1 MSNKLNKVI
10 AMLIATLLISIN
22 FMPTIAYA
30 SSEVE
35 QDSQTTEENVS
46 FDAKINDSY
55 KTQANISEGANL
67 KLNIQVKNTGYLKD
81 AVITFNNKNY
91 KISRVENESIL
102 EMTDDEIKL
111 DEVIAGK
118 SLDLEIPISFNKQ
131 NEVSQDEYSR
141 DSKVVLNAIYVN
153 EKGKEKEVK
162 KELTE
167 NLAWTYEAKESASQ
181 KLIAYKKYADKTI
194 IAFQVNDGIADN
206 VVPVLN
212 KSIAISIPT
221 LNNAQPADVKV
232 SGENTEYNVENKT
245 LTITKTNT
253 ANSDNK
259 FNANTADSYIVTYI
273 YNTQSSE
280 STITSKVNSKVTTIN
295 NDTLEYATSDEES
308 SFDISK
314 EVGNFANVYQAQEN
328 KINKG
333 YMYTSAETENKTN
346 TAFEENYTVEVVT
359 HDLIATIKL
368 DQTNSFFNES
378 KNKVSVKTNKIS
390 VDANQLVD
398 LFGEDGKLTV
408 VADGN
413 TLGEITKDSTELE
426 VNTASP
432 ITITTTSPKKEGAL
446 NLKIAKEI
454 EANANYS
461 KNQLKTF
468 TTLQSNYTETILKD
482 GNEISKSDVSYVN
495 NLEEPTSK
503 ATLEVSKD
511 SLSTVV
517 TNEDTVFNVVLNTA
531 DVTDTLYTNP
541 SIKLTMPTEVTSMNI
556 KEVKVLYDDEIV
568 SGNVESNGNEIL
580 VKLNGTQTKYN
591 SESIAKG
598 TLIRIVADLTLNKL
612 APSVDSNVTLEYS
625 NDRDASINKVTAP
638 IKIVAPTAFITVNT
652 INANGKEQTA
662 LEDDATPIKIQREIG
677 TEQEVKVTGTIVNNL
692 GYNADGLTI
701 IGTIPAQGNTTVT
714 GEDLSSNFSTTFE
727 KGIELTGLDGASIQY
742 SNDASVSNSTNSWQ
756 DELTSDSKS
765 YKITLPTS
773 FAQAQTATFTYTVKT
788 NTNLPANLVA
798 SEAYG
803 VYYNNNSDEGVKSNL
818 IKSKKATIT
827 TGGEPKLELSISA
840 KDSASGFDLKND
852 AYVKNQDIIEYTFTV
867 KNTGTDATDDTNI
880 EVSLPQGIDVIESS
894 NTEIGRLEMN
904 ETKQV
909 TIKAK
914 VTRVPSDNE
923 NENNLTMIATA
934 NAFDEKE
941 NKISNASSTS
951 QLNLKEEVGTIAIKV
966 EQATEQELPKKDT
979 LVQYDVTINNY
990 MGKQLKNV
998 TVKFPIP
1005 DGLEFVSGAENRYN
1019 VTVNK
1024 EDNTFTVT
1032 YAKLDIGK
1040 EEGFSIKLKIATD
1053 EAKKFEAYATVTADE
1068 HSTETKSNVVSFE
1081 TTDLSKALE
1090 VTQYSNVKDGQ
1101 EIKDKDTIDFF
1112 TELKNNL
1119 GTAQVISYDDIVS
1132 NQVNSLNRYI
1142 EINGSRKEMDYS
1154 ETEITIPANSTIRI
1168 IAEMKMFTQ
1177 MYNEK
1182 TTLTYQPLIYNETS
1196 KTQLDLAQQELE
1208 ITSTG
1213 YVKVIEQNSDN
1224 KNNSTETKSSEELK
1238 SSFDISGQVWKD
1250 ENKNGQKEESE
1261 EKFAGIELALYNPTT
1276 NEILKDENGNEIKTQ
1291 TDSEGNYEFKNIPKG
1306 KYNVIAKFDTYNYEI
1321 SEYRKNGIMN
1331 SENNDFVS
1339 ATFNGE
1345 NVATTDIIELKDS
1358 NEFNIDLGLCVKDIF
1373 DLELTQTVSK
1383 IHVINT
1389 KTNKNK
1395 TYDYEKDR
1403 AKVQL
1408 PANAIEN
1415 ATVLVE
1421 YKISITN
1428 KGNVAGYAN
1437 EIIDYLPSDMTF
1449 NSELNTDWYKT
1460 KDGNA
1465 HNTMVSNMLINPGE
1479 TKDVTL
1485 VLTRNIT
1492 GENVGTARNTAEIA
1506 STYNELGLKDI
1517 NAKAGNKLYGEK
1529 SSTDTIIVMSANK
1542 EILTITGIT
1551 IGILAVIALAVYEI
1565 KIHIIYKTI

>member
-35 QDSQTTEENVS
+35 QDRQTTEENVS

-91 KISRVENESIL
+91 KISRVENESII

-167 NLAWTYEAKESASQ
+167 NLTWTYEAKESASQ

-194 IAFQVNDGIADN
+194 VAFQVNDGIADN

-212 KSIAISIPT
+212 KSIAISIPK

>member
-35 QDSQTTEENVS
+35 QDSQTKEENVS
-46 FDAKINDSY
+46 FDATINDSY

-167 NLAWTYEAKESASQ
+167 NLTWTYEAKESASQ

-194 IAFQVNDGIADN
+194 VAFQVNDGIADN

-212 KSIAISIPT
+212 KSIAISIPK

-511 SLSTVV
+511 SLSTVI

>member
-46 FDAKINDSY
+46 FDATINDSY

-167 NLAWTYEAKESASQ
+167 NLTWTYEAKESASQ

-194 IAFQVNDGIADN
+194 VAFQVNDGIADN

-245 LTITKTNT
+245 LTITKTNS

-259 FNANTADSYIVTYI
+259 FDANTADSYIVTYI

>member
-46 FDAKINDSY
+46 FDATINDSY

-167 NLAWTYEAKESASQ
+167 NLTWTYEAKESASQ

-194 IAFQVNDGIADN
+194 VAFQVNDGIADN

>member
-46 FDAKINDSY
+46 FDATINDSY

-167 NLAWTYEAKESASQ
+167 NLTWTYEAKESASQ

-194 IAFQVNDGIADN
+194 VAFQVNDGIADN

-212 KSIAISIPT
+212 KSIAISIPK

>member
-46 FDAKINDSY
+46 FDATINDSY

-167 NLAWTYEAKESASQ
+167 NLTWTYEAKESASQ

-194 IAFQVNDGIADN
+194 VAFQVNDGIADN

-212 KSIAISIPT
+212 KSIAISIPK

-941 NKISNASSTS
+941 NKILNASSTS